1 MIAAVGDLR
10 DHALKTDLA
19 DMRVHL
25 PAIDLEAL
33 GELDIGAVDDLLRVR
48 LALDQRQFP
57 QVVAIEIEQVKRD
70 QHDLRRFALQLV
82 LQDGEVGGAAL
93 GRDND
98 LAVND
103 RRTGS
108 DVPGVVSNLAET
120 PSSARVKILTTSWA
134 T

>member
-1 MIAAVGDLR
+1 MQFAQRIESGGGR
-10 DHALKTDLA
+10 S
-19 DMRVHL
+19 
-25 PAIDLEAL
+25 
-33 GELDIGAVDDLLRVR
+33 DDLQGLPKPSDPR
-48 LALDQRQFP
+48 
-57 QVVAIEIEQVKRD
+57 
-70 QHDLRRFALQLV
+70 
-82 LQDGEVGGAAL
+82 GGAAL

-120 PSSARVKILTTSWA
+120 LGPVVAARVKILTASWA